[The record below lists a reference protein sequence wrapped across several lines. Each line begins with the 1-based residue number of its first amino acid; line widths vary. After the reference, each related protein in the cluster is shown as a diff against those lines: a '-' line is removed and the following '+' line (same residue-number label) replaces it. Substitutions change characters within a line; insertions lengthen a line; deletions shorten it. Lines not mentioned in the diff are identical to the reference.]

1 MTILNN
7 HNSLRA
13 MNKVIVKGL
22 ATLLKPFV
30 SFNLNDYF
38 TKLRYDCPG
47 ISMDEQ
53 NRLKTIEAFYGQ
65 LELKRLVGELL
76 QGSFTNWAVDEWIVH
91 QWGGIR
97 TFDISRHNRITEFR
111 DHLATGSLIPLEFQR
126 ISSLSKIASFV
137 SRDKYFIYDSRV
149 AFSLNGLLL
158 KMWQGNP
165 NLPIRFFPLPSAQGG
180 RDEMMRRMICQ
191 LCPTATYLSK
201 EETYI
206 EYNNLI
212 LNLSQ
217 EIKKDLPPCWIEML
231 LFVLGKTN
239 GVIQGW
245 FDFSRIK
252 EEVKARL
259 KKQNNANKRTK
270 PAAKKNQKNQESKAI
285 RLSNGTRLR
294 GGRIVQSGFDILYKD
309 RRFYWFIVNKKTFR
323 YIELL
328 TNKGSESLEGCDII
342 PLLENKGF
350 NVRGKDY
357 IYKRI
362 NQDNDREAE
371 SELEE
376 IAKQMIDE
384 KDASPSANPK

>member
-1 MTILNN
+1 MDK
-7 HNSLRA
+7 R
-13 MNKVIVKGL
+13 IVKGL
-22 ATLLKPFV
+22 ATLLKSFE
-30 SFNLNDYF
+30 SFNLNDGF

-47 ISMDEQ
+47 ISKDEQ
-53 NRLKTIEAFYGQ
+53 NRLTTIGAFHGQ

-76 QGSFTNWAVDEWIVH
+76 QGSFTNWNVDEWIVH

-97 TFDISRHNRITEFR
+97 AFNISRHDRIIEFR
-111 DHLATGSLIPLEFQR
+111 DHLVHGRLLPIEFQR
-126 ISSLSKIASFV
+126 ISSLSKIASFA
-137 SRDKYFIYDSRV
+137 SRDRFFIYDSRV
-149 AFSLNGLLL
+149 AFSLDGLLL
-158 KMWQGNP
+158 KMWQKNP
-165 NLPIRFFPLPSAQGG
+165 QLPVRFFPLPPAPGG
-180 RDEMMRRMICQ
+180 RNEMMRRMIFQ
-191 LCPTATYLSK
+191 LCPTATYFSM

-212 LNLSQ
+212 LDLSK
-217 EIKKDLPPCWIEML
+217 EKKIKKNLPPCWIEML

-239 GVIQGW
+239 GVIEKM

-252 EEVKARL
+252 EEVKARR
-259 KKQNNANKRTK
+259 KQQNNATRRTI
-270 PAAKKNQKNQESKAI
+270 PTAKKNQKNQESKVI

-294 GGRIVQSGFDILYKD
+294 GNRNVQSGYDILYKD
-309 RRFYWFIVNKKTFR
+309 KRFYWFIGNKKTFR

-350 NVRGKDY
+350 NVRGKNY

-362 NQDNDREAE
+362 NHDNEREAE
-371 SELEE
+371 SMLEE

-384 KDASPSANPK
+384 NDFSASANPK

>member
-1 MTILNN
+1 
-7 HNSLRA
+7 
-13 MNKVIVKGL
+13 MNKDIVKGL

-38 TKLRYDCPG
+38 TKLRFDCPG

-53 NRLKTIEAFYGQ
+53 NRLNTIKAFHGQ
-65 LELKRLVGELL
+65 LELKRMVGELL
-76 QGSFTNWAVDEWIVH
+76 QGSFTNWEVDEWIVH
-91 QWGGIR
+91 KWGGIPA
-97 TFDISRHNRITEFR
+97 FDVSKHNRITEFR
-111 DHLATGSLIPLEFQR
+111 DHLANGRLLPIEFQR

-149 AFSLNGLLL
+149 AFSLDGLLL

-165 NLPIRFFPLPSAQGG
+165 NLPIQFFPLPPAQGG
-180 RDEMMRRMICQ
+180 RDKMMRRMICQ
-191 LCPTATYLSK
+191 LCPDANYLSK

-212 LNLSQ
+212 LDLSKEK

-239 GVIQGW
+239 GVTEGW

-252 EEVKARL
+252 EEVKTRI
-259 KKQNNANKRTK
+259 KQQNNTSRRIK
-270 PAAKKNQKNQESKAI
+270 PATKKKQKNQESKVI

-294 GGRIVQSGFDILYKD
+294 GNRIVQSGYDLLYKD
-309 RRFYWFIVNKKTFR
+309 KRFYWFIGNKKTFR

-328 TNKGSESLEGCDII
+328 ANKGSESLEGCDIL
-342 PLLENKGF
+342 PLLENRGF

-362 NQDNDREAE
+362 HRDNDREAE
-371 SELEE
+371 SMLEE
-376 IAKQMIDE
+376 ILKQMIDE
-384 KDASPSANPK
+384 KEASPSANPK

>member
-1 MTILNN
+1 
-7 HNSLRA
+7 
-13 MNKVIVKGL
+13 MNKDIVKGL

-38 TKLRYDCPG
+38 TKLRFDCPG

-53 NRLKTIEAFYGQ
+53 NRLNTIEAFHGQ

-76 QGSFTNWAVDEWIVH
+76 QGSFTNWEVDEWIVH
-91 QWGGIR
+91 KWGGIPA
-97 TFDISRHNRITEFR
+97 FDVSKHNRITEFR
-111 DHLATGSLIPLEFQR
+111 DHLANGRLLPIEFQR

-149 AFSLNGLLL
+149 AFSLDGLLL

-165 NLPIRFFPLPSAQGG
+165 NLPIQFFPLPSAQGG
-180 RDEMMRRMICQ
+180 RDKMMRRMICQ
-191 LCPTATYLSK
+191 LCPDANYLSK

-212 LNLSQ
+212 LDLSKEK
-217 EIKKDLPPCWIEML
+217 EIKNDLPPCWIEML

-239 GVIQGW
+239 GVTEGW

-252 EEVKARL
+252 EEVKTRI
-259 KKQNNANKRTK
+259 KQQNNTSRRIK
-270 PAAKKNQKNQESKAI
+270 PAAKKKQKNQESKVI

-294 GGRIVQSGFDILYKD
+294 GNRIVQSGYDLLYKD
-309 RRFYWFIVNKKTFR
+309 KRFYWFIGNKKTFR

-328 TNKGSESLEGCDII
+328 ANKGSESLEGCDIL
-342 PLLENKGF
+342 PLLENRGF

-362 NQDNDREAE
+362 NRDNDREAE
-371 SELEE
+371 SMLEE
-376 IAKQMIDE
+376 ILKQMIDE
-384 KDASPSANPK
+384 KEASPSANPK